1 MCFNTVLFNAF
12 WWMSQKVALVYL
24 HSKQQNGSCVVNI
37 ISKMTNHSELF
48 QFLIVDMINGAGS

>member
-1 MCFNTVLFNAF
+1 
-12 WWMSQKVALVYL
+12 MSQKVALVYL